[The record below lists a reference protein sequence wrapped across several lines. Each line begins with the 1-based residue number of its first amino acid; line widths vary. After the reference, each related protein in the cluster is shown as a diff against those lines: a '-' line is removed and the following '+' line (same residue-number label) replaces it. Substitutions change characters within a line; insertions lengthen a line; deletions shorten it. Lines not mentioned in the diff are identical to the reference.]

1 MIMPRVMI
9 KSDGADEFIALVSR
23 VTAVNAVKQQ
33 RGAMAMMF
41 AVTIMSFAI
50 EGKKI
55 LTDVSIQSCQWQWQW
70 QELINHR
77 LSVGLWQKLHKTSE
91 SEVLNIIECLSTTAI
106 TLSLQLNSSTISDHK
121 GEI

>member
-33 RGAMAMMF
+33 RASVAMMF

-55 LTDVSIQSCQWQWQW
+55 LTDV
-70 QELINHR
+70 
-77 LSVGLWQKLHKTSE
+77 
-91 SEVLNIIECLSTTAI
+91 
-106 TLSLQLNSSTISDHK
+106 
-121 GEI
+121 

>member
-33 RGAMAMMF
+33 RGVVAMMF

-50 EGKKI
+50 EEKKI
-55 LTDVSIQSCQWQWQW
+55 LTNV
-70 QELINHR
+70 
-77 LSVGLWQKLHKTSE
+77 
-91 SEVLNIIECLSTTAI
+91 
-106 TLSLQLNSSTISDHK
+106 
-121 GEI
+121 